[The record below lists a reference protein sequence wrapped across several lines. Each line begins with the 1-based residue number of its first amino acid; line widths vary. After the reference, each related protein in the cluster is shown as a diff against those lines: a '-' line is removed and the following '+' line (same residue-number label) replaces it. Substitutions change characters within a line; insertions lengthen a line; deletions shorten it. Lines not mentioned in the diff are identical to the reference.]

1 MSTDHIADLKSL
13 DAELAK
19 DSLRG
24 LWAREGA
31 VRREPAPF
39 GKAVLWKWSKIRA
52 GLEAAGELITTNYK
66 GARRAIS
73 DASDTSTL
81 PSGSLPRASSSCT

>member
-1 MSTDHIADLKSL
+1 MIMSTDHIADLKSL

-24 LWAREGA
+24 LWAREEA

-39 GKAVLWKWSKIRA
+39 GKAVL
-52 GLEAAGELITTNYK
+52 
-66 GARRAIS
+66 
-73 DASDTSTL
+73 
-81 PSGSLPRASSSCT
+81 